1 MSRELRGALWR
12 ALKDAGVNF
21 DRPYREHTTEELQ
34 AAYDKLAEHGA
45 APKLQFKEPAPKQ
58 VTQEEQMWQEPQG
71 ETVSK
76 ADFNA
81 LVESMSKLTEM
92 VGAVMTTPLAA
103 PKVITYENK
112 EEVAAAD
119 LRPAEVMT
127 RKPAVHETEPSV
139 RESAGLEEDEILFT
153 DDEGLQWYRREVRKA
168 ATPKPRG
175 RRVLTYVDTGVVEKT
190 VKDGKYVETFEV
202 ADENGTPRTA
212 EVKITLPTYQ
222 TGIYKDPRLP
232 FKVHVYNNVRG
243 FDLFDIWDYFGGE
256 TLVPEEC
263 KRMYVSNDL
272 CYDIRSVVNY
282 IEAEYRRMQLQ
293 GRVR

>member
-12 ALKDAGVNF
+12 ALKEAGVNF

-34 AAYDKLAEHGA
+34 AAYDRLAEAGA
-45 APKLQFKEPAPKQ
+45 APELQFKEPTPKP
-58 VTQEEQMWQEPQG
+58 VPQEQQMWQEPQG

-76 ADFNA
+76 ADFDQ
-81 LVESMSKLTEM
+81 LVGHMSKLTEM
-92 VGAVMTTPLAA
+92 VGAVLVA
-103 PKVITYENK
+103 PKPAPKTTTLENK
-112 EEVAAAD
+112 EEVRAARRA
-119 LRPAEVMT
+119 PV
-127 RKPAVHETEPSV
+127 PVQHTEPSV
-139 RESAGLEEDEILFT
+139 RESAGLAQDEILFT

-243 FDLFDIWDYFGGE
+243 FDLFDIWEYFGGE
-256 TLVPEEC
+256 SLVPEEC

-282 IEAEYRRMQLQ
+282 IEAEYRRLQLQ
-293 GRVR
+293 GRA